1 MATKSP
7 RLVVLAMNEIL
18 RGDCLELMRSVPDSS
33 IDLILTDPPYYKVK
47 GDQAWDNQWST
58 PEKFLAW
65 IDLLSEQWQRIL
77 KPNGSLYCFASP
89 KMSARVEVTIGRR
102 FNILN
107 NIRWDKTN
115 LPGGGKHKSSCK
127 EALRSY
133 FPAYESIIFAEHF
146 GADNA
151 AKGEAG
157 YGQKC
162 DELRGFVFEPLRA
175 YLDGE
180 RVRAGLTVRQ
190 VAEAFQK
197 KTGSRTVT
205 GMAGHWFTS
214 VQWTLPTEVNY
225 LWLRSIL
232 GDESLRLEYESLR
245 LEYESLRL
253 EYESLRLEYESL
265 RRPFYATPETPY
277 TDTWTFPTVQAYK
290 GKHVCE
296 KPSSLLDHIITT
308 STNPGA
314 IVLDCFAGS
323 GSTLL
328 SAQRLGRQFIGME
341 LDADWVDQA
350 RRSLG
355 LAQGNL
361 VPFRSARKAESINV
375 KPKCRQM
382 VLDFG

>member
-1 MATKSP
+1 
-7 RLVVLAMNEIL
+7 MNEVL
-18 RGDCLELMRSVPDSS
+18 QGDCLELMRSIPDSS
-33 IDLILTDPPYYKVK
+33 IDLILTDPPYYKVR

-58 PEKFLAW
+58 PEKFLEW

-102 FNILN
+102 MNILN
-107 NIRWDKTN
+107 NIRWAKPKFST
-115 LPGGGKHKSSCK
+115 KAEMFRKSD
-127 EALRSY
+127 LRSY

-151 AKGEAG
+151 ARGEAG

-180 RVRAGLTVRQ
+180 RVRAGFTVRQ
-190 VAEAFQK
+190 VAEAFQR

-214 VQWTLPTEVNY
+214 VQWTLPTEANY
-225 LWLRSIL
+225 LWLRSVL
-232 GDESLRLEYESLR
+232 GN
-245 LEYESLRL
+245 ESLRL

-290 GKHVCE
+290 GKHVCQ
-296 KPSSLLDHIITT
+296 KPDMLLDHIITT

-341 LDADWVDQA
+341 LDADWVDRA

-361 VPFRSARKAESINV
+361 VPFRSARKAESIDV